1 MHPSVYSHTTA
12 LSAWPGSRE
21 LPFSPISILFGW
33 IGDGTTDDVIV
44 EGIKQ
49 SAANLQ
55 AYAPETE
62 QLSLYGNYALA
73 DTPLEV
79 MYGANVE
86 RLTSIKK
93 VVDPENVMGLAGGF
107 KF

>member
-1 MHPSVYSHTTA
+1 M
-12 LSAWPGSRE
+12 
-21 LPFSPISILFGW
+21 
-33 IGDGTTDDVIV
+33 IV

-55 AYAPETE
+55 ANTSETE

-73 DTPLEV
+73 DTPLEAI
-79 MYGANVE
+79 YGMNVE
-86 RLTSIKK
+86 KLTSIKK
-93 VVDPENVMGLAGGF
+93 EVDPENVMGLAGGF

>member
-1 MHPSVYSHTTA
+1 M
-12 LSAWPGSRE
+12 
-21 LPFSPISILFGW
+21 II
-33 IGDGTTDDVIV
+33 

-49 SAANLQ
+49 SAVNLQ
-55 AYAPETE
+55 ANAAPESE

-73 DTPLEV
+73 DTPLEAI
-79 MYGANVE
+79 YGVNVE

-93 VVDPENVMGLAGGF
+93 EVDPENVMGLAGGF